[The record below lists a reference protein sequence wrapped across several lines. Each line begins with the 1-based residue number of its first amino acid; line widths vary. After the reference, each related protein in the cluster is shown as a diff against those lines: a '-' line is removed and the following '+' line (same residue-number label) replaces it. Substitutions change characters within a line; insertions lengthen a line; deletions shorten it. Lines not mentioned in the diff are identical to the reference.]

1 MNTIGLLLVLGL
13 TFYALKHKSQEARNM
28 LLVVSALLG
37 FCMFSAE
44 GFMVTP
50 NGTCVENIAANAVSV
65 PDDAALCLAVTALDD
80 RTVCEGV
87 QKTTG
92 GGQAC
97 TYADPT
103 IAVGLAATDL
113 PLLFPSCD
121 EGTQV
126 KVGGTLGSMCE
137 AGGGGVAGA
146 YSQASPPPWC
156 ACLKTESGENYHCN
170 SGWTKSGKGK
180 YIAKNALGTDWEFKA
195 DYADEANYKCDPDT
209 GSSISSS
216 LELFSGK
223 CFVPIDE
230 ATEPNLALC
239 GKPTPPSTAS

>member
-13 TFYALKHKSQEARNM
+13 AFFALKQKSEKTRNM
-28 LLVVSALLG
+28 LLIGASLIG

-50 NGTCVENIAANAVSV
+50 NGACVEIATG
-65 PDDAALCLAVTALDD
+65 AAIQPADTVACAAVTDLDD
-80 RTVCEGV
+80 GTECNLVM
-87 QKTTG
+87 KTTG
-92 GGQAC
+92 SGQAC
-97 TYADPT
+97 TYAAPT
-103 IAVGLAATDL
+103 IAVGLAAADL

-137 AGGGGVAGA
+137 AATDAVAGA

-156 ACLKTESGENYHCN
+156 ACLKTESGEDYHCN
-170 SGWTKSGKGK
+170 SGWTKSGSGK
-180 YIAKNALGTDWEFKA
+180 YIAKNALGTDWVFKA

-223 CFVPIDE
+223 CFVPKDE

-239 GKPTPPSTAS
+239 GKPTPSSTAS

>member
-13 TFYALKHKSQEARNM
+13 AFFALKQKSEKTRNM
-28 LLVVSALLG
+28 LLIGASLIG

-44 GFMVTP
+44 GFK
-50 NGTCVENIAANAVSV
+50 ISRVSV
-65 PDDAALCLAVTALDD
+65 AQVGTAQVG
-80 RTVCEGV
+80 TAQV
-87 QKTTG
+87 
-92 GGQAC
+92 GQAGGADYVAASGDYVAASGD
-97 TYADPT
+97 YAAPVTVISPRD
-103 IAVGLAATDL
+103 VAAADL

-137 AGGGGVAGA
+137 AGGGAVAGA

-156 ACLKTESGENYHCN
+156 ACLKTESGDDYHCN

-180 YIAKNALGTDWEFKA
+180 YISKNAAGTGWEFKP

-223 CFVPIDE
+223 CFVPKDE

-239 GKPTPPSTAS
+239 DPPSTAS